1 MEERPCSRCGE
12 LFGVN
17 PRARATH
24 HFCAKLDCQRERRRL
39 NQQARRAS
47 AVDDEPSRAGRAE
60 RAAYMRAYRARHEG
74 YRQREQEGA
83 RRRRNEAGSTPLL
96 ARVYLVPGRG
106 PELRVRVVS
115 DAGLAVTVRGEA
127 TSGLCLERRNE
138 AG

>member
-1 MEERPCSRCGE
+1 MEERPCAHCKEGFR
-12 LFGVN
+12 LN

-24 HFCAKLDCQRERRRL
+24 HFCSKLDCQRERRRL
-39 NQQARRAS
+39 NQRARRTS

-60 RAAYMRAYRARHEG
+60 RAAYMRAYRAAHEG

-83 RRRRNEAGSTPLL
+83 RRRRNEAGSTPLP
-96 ARVYLVPGRG
+96 ARVYLLPGRG

-115 DAGLAVTVRGEA
+115 DAGLAVTVRGDA
-127 TSGLCLERRNE
+127 TSRLGLARRNE